1 MTCYIEKPA
10 EYGVDRIEF
19 DSGALISRDYEPD
32 SHILIFTFDT
42 KQTNFKEHGL
52 REGDI
57 LRVHYE
63 KDNNGFDLMGRID
76 DMNDAFMTIFVREYA
91 R

>member
-1 MTCYIEKPA
+1 MACYIEKEA
-10 EYGVDRIEF
+10 QYGVNQYDF
-19 DSGALISRDYEPD
+19 DSGALISRDYKPD

-57 LRVHYE
+57 VRVNYE
-63 KDNNGFDLMGRID
+63 KDINGFDLMGRID
-76 DMNDAFMTIFVREYA
+76 DMNDAFMTIFVGDYVR
-91 R
+91 

>member
-1 MTCYIEKPA
+1 MTCYIEKTVQ
-10 EYGVDRIEF
+10 YGVDHYDF

-32 SHILIFTFDT
+32 SHIEIFTFDT
-42 KQTNFKEHGL
+42 KQTNFKKYGL

-57 LRVHYE
+57 IRVHYE
-63 KDNNGFDLMGRID
+63 KDNNGFDLMGRVD
-76 DMNDAFMTIFVREYA
+76 DINDAFTTIFVGGYA

>member
-1 MTCYIEKPA
+1 MACYIEKEA
-10 EYGVDRIEF
+10 QYGVNQYDF

-57 LRVHYE
+57 VRVHYE
-63 KDNNGFDLMGRID
+63 KDNNGFDLTGRVD
-76 DMNDAFMTIFVREYA
+76 DINDAFMTVFVGDYA